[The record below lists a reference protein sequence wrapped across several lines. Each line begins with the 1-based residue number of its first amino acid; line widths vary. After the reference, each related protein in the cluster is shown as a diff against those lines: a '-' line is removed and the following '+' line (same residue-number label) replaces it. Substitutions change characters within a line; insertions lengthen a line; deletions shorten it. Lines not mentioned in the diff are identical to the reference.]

1 MHIKKHNK
9 KKSGPP
15 PITGIILPSRWNEKG
30 KPARIAL
37 HTDDQ
42 HEYEIDFSGAGKEL
56 LNLAYKKVVV
66 QGKLR
71 QQLSGRESL
80 SVRQYQVIEDETE
93 DNVEHLQEV

>member
-1 MHIKKHNK
+1 MHIKKHK
-9 KKSGPP
+9 KTSGPP

-30 KPARIAL
+30 KPARIAI

>member
-1 MHIKKHNK
+1 LHIKKHK
-9 KKSGPP
+9 KTSGPP

-30 KPARIAL
+30 KPARIAI

-93 DNVEHLQEV
+93 DNVKHLQEV

>member
-1 MHIKKHNK
+1 MHTKKHK
-9 KKSGPP
+9 KKSGPS

-30 KPARIAL
+30 KPARIAI
-37 HTDDQ
+37 HTDDR

-80 SVRQYQVIEDETE
+80 SVRQYQVIKDETE